1 MTRLSMSNEHKDVH
15 NGKAQKSQ
23 PMITAYMN
31 HGNVCPLVVL
41 KRIQSTPNTAEVP
54 NPYNQ
59 EKQLKQNDEN
69 STAYPPTGLLE

>member
-1 MTRLSMSNEHKDVH
+1 MSNEHKDVH